1 LLQFEELIFGI
12 QLPAGV
18 PNLTVL
24 FCVLF
29 RTVTNS
35 DKNDKMTSP
44 HVHLG
49 KGKKKTQHRII
60 QSVDLISIL
69 LQSLGTYMTDNS
81 NSKNLDLRI
90 FLH

>member
-1 LLQFEELIFGI
+1 MLQFEELIFGI

-49 KGKKKTQHRII
+49 KGEKKNTTQ
-60 QSVDLISIL
+60 
-69 LQSLGTYMTDNS
+69 DNS
-81 NSKNLDLRI
+81 ICGSNFHTLAVSRDL
-90 FLH
+90 HD